1 MFLMDSRGVPTL
13 EVFKSQCFFNVET
26 YKENWKEEIK
36 NVVKL
41 TTKYYNNEAKKYI
54 NESYERQQKIIIYTR
69 DDLDNNT
76 NNKSLKYSL
85 SKNKYRAFIV
95 FLMQKYHITSKLGYL
110 LFNIGCK
117 THELNFSLYDVID
130 NNGIKSLR
138 ALYKEDFNDYVQQTY
153 NNIFYEDFTK
163 WIKDKNTKRI
173 KCYA

>member
-1 MFLMDSRGVPTL
+1 MMKLIYHAITL
-13 EVFKSQCFFNVET
+13 N
-26 YKENWKEEIK
+26 
-36 NVVKL
+36 KL
-41 TTKYYNNEAKKYI
+41 DTVI
-54 NESYERQQKIIIYTR
+54 QFMS
-69 DDLDNNT
+69 DDLYNKFKEIIDNNT

-163 WIKDKNTKRI
+163 WIKDRNMKRI
-173 KCYA
+173 KCYD